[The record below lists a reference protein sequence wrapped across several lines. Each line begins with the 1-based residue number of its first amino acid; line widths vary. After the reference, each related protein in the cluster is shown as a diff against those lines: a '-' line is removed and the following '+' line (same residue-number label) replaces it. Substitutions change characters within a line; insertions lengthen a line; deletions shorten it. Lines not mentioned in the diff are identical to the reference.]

1 MFNKFFFNTNYFFI
15 NYRLTLTQKILK
27 ILSLMVMLFSITVL
41 GQDTFTNPII
51 TGGYPDP
58 SICKVGDT
66 FYLVNSSFEYF
77 PGLPIHKSKD
87 LINWKLIGHGL
98 HRESQASSTVN
109 LVDVQSNGG
118 IHAPTIRYNKGVYY
132 IISTNVYYDAEK
144 KKADMVNFIITA
156 NNPAGPWSD
165 PIHIE
170 GAPGID
176 PDLFFDDNGRV
187 WYVGNQAPENP
198 SFDGEGEI
206 WLQELDLNEY
216 SLIGER
222 HLLWRGACGGVWAEG
237 PHMYKKDGKYYLI
250 IAEGGTSFNHAVM
263 VAMSENIEGPY
274 ISNPRNPIL
283 TSRHLSYDNWV
294 NSTGHGDIIELDDG
308 RYYIVFLGIRNEINR
323 GSNMGRETF
332 IAPLSWEREPFEWKE
347 NKDLW
352 PVVSPISG
360 KIEKV
365 NKVIFENSVQ
375 ENSNNFRDDFNAKH
389 LNLKWN
395 FRRIPLEDIY
405 SLSKRAGYLR
415 MYCNQNIIKERS
427 RAALMGF
434 KQKETDFEYFVNM
447 NFNPEKDK
455 AEAGVS
461 IFQKDD
467 NYINFT
473 VFKNE
478 EKIFIKMYAFQ
489 NDKIISVYEQEIV
502 DYKGKIKLKISS
514 EEGEYK
520 FLYSTRGFR
529 YRLFTKIKND
539 IVKSVG
545 YTGAHIGLYATS
557 NGDKSNDYADF
568 DYIDYTSK
576 DQKLSENIK

>member
-1 MFNKFFFNTNYFFI
+1 MKKKSSTTIQFLLIFFSV
-15 NYRLTLTQKILK
+15 
-27 ILSLMVMLFSITVL
+27 LSF
-41 GQDTFTNPII
+41 GQEVFKNPILA
-51 TGGYPDP
+51 GGYPDP

-77 PGLPIHKSKD
+77 PGLPIHKSTD
-87 LINWKLIGHGL
+87 LINWELIGHGL
-98 HRESQASSTVN
+98 HRVSQASSTVY

-118 IHAPTIRYNKGVYY
+118 IHARTIRFNKGVYY

-144 KKADMVNFIITA
+144 KKANMVNFIITA

-198 SFDGEGEI
+198 RFDGEGEI

-216 SLIGER
+216 NLIGER

-308 RYYIVFLGIRNEINR
+308 RYYMVILGIRNEINR
-323 GSNMGRETF
+323 SSNMGRETF

-360 KIEKV
+360 KVEKE
-365 NKVIFENSVQ
+365 NEVIFTNSTQ
-375 ENSNNFRDDFNAKH
+375 INSYNFRDDFNSKT
-389 LNLKWN
+389 LGLKWN
-395 FRRIPLEDIY
+395 FRRLPLENIY
-405 SLSKRAGYLR
+405 SLDKREGFLR
-415 MYCNQNIIKERS
+415 IFSNQNIIKERH

-434 KQKETDFEYFVNM
+434 KQNQTYFEYFTSM
-447 NFNPEKDK
+447 NFNPENNKS
-455 AEAGVS
+455 EAGIS

-467 NYINFT
+467 NYLNFT
-473 VFKNE
+473 VIKKDGNF
-478 EKIFIKMYAFQ
+478 FIKVNAY
-489 NDKIISVYEQEIV
+489 NKNKLILKDEQLIP

-520 FLYSTRGFR
+520 LFYSTRGSR
-529 YRLFTKIKND
+529 YRLFDKLKND
-539 IVKSVG
+539 ILLSKG
-545 YTGAHIGLYATS
+545 YTGAHIGLYITS
-557 NGDKSNDYADF
+557 NGEDSNDYVDF
-568 DYIDYTSK
+568 DYVDYSVK
-576 DQKLSENIK
+576 NQ

>member
-1 MFNKFFFNTNYFFI
+1 MKKKSIKIIKFLF
-15 NYRLTLTQKILK
+15 
-27 ILSLMVMLFSITVL
+27 VLFSISSF
-41 GQDTFTNPII
+41 GQEVFKNPILA
-51 TGGYPDP
+51 GGYPDP

-77 PGLPIHKSKD
+77 PGLPIHKSTD
-87 LINWKLIGHGL
+87 LINWELIGHGL

-144 KKADMVNFIITA
+144 NKADMVNFIITA

-294 NSTGHGDIIELDDG
+294 NSTGHGDIVELDDG
-308 RYYIVFLGIRNEINR
+308 RYYMVILGIRNEINR

-360 KIEKV
+360 KVEKE
-365 NKVIFENSVQ
+365 NNVIFTNSTQ
-375 ENSNNFRDDFNAKH
+375 INSYDFRDDFNSKT
-389 LNLKWN
+389 LGLKWN
-395 FRRIPLEDIY
+395 FRRLPLENIY
-405 SLSKRAGYLR
+405 SLDKREGFLR
-415 MYCNQNIIKERS
+415 IFSNQNIIKERH

-434 KQKETDFEYFVNM
+434 KQNQTNFEYFTSM
-447 NFNPEKDK
+447 NFNPENNKS
-455 AEAGVS
+455 EAGIS

-467 NYINFT
+467 NYLNFT
-473 VFKNE
+473 VVKKDGNF
-478 EKIFIKMYAFQ
+478 FIKVNAY
-489 NDKIISVYEQEIV
+489 NNNKLILKDEQLIP

-514 EEGEYK
+514 KEGEYK
-520 FLYSTRGFR
+520 LFYSTRGFR
-529 YRLFTKIKND
+529 YRLFDKLKND
-539 IVKSVG
+539 ILLSKG
-545 YTGAHIGLYATS
+545 YTGAHIGLYITS
-557 NGDKSNDYADF
+557 NGEDSNDYVDF
-568 DYIDYTSK
+568 DYVDYSVKNQELAEKTK
-576 DQKLSENIK
+576 

>member
-1 MFNKFFFNTNYFFI
+1 MKKKSI
-15 NYRLTLTQKILK
+15 KIIKILF
-27 ILSLMVMLFSITVL
+27 VLFSISSF
-41 GQDTFTNPII
+41 GQEVFKNPILA
-51 TGGYPDP
+51 GGYPDP

-77 PGLPIHKSKD
+77 PGLPIHKSTD
-87 LINWKLIGHGL
+87 LINWELIGHGL

-132 IISTNVYYDAEK
+132 IISTNVYFDAEK

-165 PIHIE
+165 PIQIE

-216 SLIGER
+216 NLIGER

-294 NSTGHGDIIELDDG
+294 NSTGHGDIVELDDG
-308 RYYIVFLGIRNEINR
+308 RYYMVILGIRNEINR

-332 IAPLSWEREPFEWKE
+332 IAPLSWEREPFEWKV
-347 NKDLW
+347 NKNLW

-360 KIEKV
+360 KVEKE
-365 NKVIFENSVQ
+365 NEVIFTNSTQ
-375 ENSNNFRDDFNAKH
+375 INSYNFRDDFNSKM
-389 LNLKWN
+389 LGLKWN
-395 FRRIPLEDIY
+395 FRRLPLKNIY
-405 SLSKRAGYLR
+405 SLDKREGYLR
-415 MYCNQNIIKERS
+415 MFSHQNIIKERH

-434 KQKETDFEYFVNM
+434 KQNQTNFEYFTSL
-447 NFNPEKDK
+447 NFNPENNKS
-455 AEAGVS
+455 EAGIS

-467 NYINFT
+467 NYLNFT
-473 VFKNE
+473 IVK
-478 EKIFIKMYAFQ
+478 KDGIFFIRVNAYNNNKLILK
-489 NDKIISVYEQEIV
+489 DEQLLP
-502 DYKGKIKLKISS
+502 DYKGKIKLKILS

-520 FLYSTRGFR
+520 LFYSTRGFR
-529 YRLFTKIKND
+529 YRLFNKLKND
-539 IVKSVG
+539 ILLSKG
-545 YTGAHIGLYATS
+545 YTGAHIGLYITS
-557 NGDKSNDYADF
+557 NGEDSDDYVDF
-568 DYIDYTSK
+568 DYVDYSVINQELAEKTK
-576 DQKLSENIK
+576 

>member
-1 MFNKFFFNTNYFFI
+1 MKKKSIKIIKFLF
-15 NYRLTLTQKILK
+15 
-27 ILSLMVMLFSITVL
+27 VLFSISSF
-41 GQDTFTNPII
+41 GQEVFKNPILA
-51 TGGYPDP
+51 GGYPDP

-77 PGLPIHKSKD
+77 PGLPIHKSTD
-87 LINWKLIGHGL
+87 LINWELIGHGL

-132 IISTNVYYDAEK
+132 IISTNVYYDAK
-144 KKADMVNFIITA
+144 KNKADMVNFIITA
-156 NNPAGPWSD
+156 NNPTGPWSD

-294 NSTGHGDIIELDDG
+294 NSTGHGDIVELDDG
-308 RYYIVFLGIRNEINR
+308 RYYMVILGIRNEINR

-360 KIEKV
+360 KVEKE
-365 NKVIFENSVQ
+365 NEVIFTNSTQ
-375 ENSNNFRDDFNAKH
+375 INSYNFRDDFNSKT
-389 LNLKWN
+389 LGLKWN
-395 FRRIPLEDIY
+395 FRRLPLENIY
-405 SLSKRAGYLR
+405 SLDKREGFLR
-415 MYCNQNIIKERS
+415 IFSNQNIIKERH

-434 KQKETDFEYFVNM
+434 KQNQTNFEYFTSM
-447 NFNPEKDK
+447 NFNPENNKS
-455 AEAGVS
+455 EAGIS

-467 NYINFT
+467 NYLNFT
-473 VFKNE
+473 VVKKDGNF
-478 EKIFIKMYAFQ
+478 FIKVNAY
-489 NDKIISVYEQEIV
+489 NNNKLILKDEQLIP
-502 DYKGKIKLKISS
+502 DYKGKIKLKILS

-520 FLYSTRGFR
+520 LFYSTRGFR
-529 YRLFTKIKND
+529 YRLFDKLKND
-539 IVKSVG
+539 ILLSKG
-545 YTGAHIGLYATS
+545 YTGAHIGLYITS
-557 NGDKSNDYADF
+557 NGEDSNDYVDF
-568 DYIDYTSK
+568 DYVDYSVKNQELAEKTK
-576 DQKLSENIK
+576 

>member
-1 MFNKFFFNTNYFFI
+1 MKKKSIKIIKFLF
-15 NYRLTLTQKILK
+15 
-27 ILSLMVMLFSITVL
+27 VLFSISSF
-41 GQDTFTNPII
+41 GQEVFKNPILA
-51 TGGYPDP
+51 GGYPDP
-58 SICKVGDT
+58 SICKVGDA

-77 PGLPIHKSKD
+77 PGLPIHKSTD
-87 LINWKLIGHGL
+87 LINWELIGHGL

-132 IISTNVYYDAEK
+132 IISTNVYYDAENNK
-144 KKADMVNFIITA
+144 TDMVNFIITA

-176 PDLFFDDNGRV
+176 PDLFFDDNGKV

-198 SFDGEGEI
+198 RFDGEGEI

-263 VAMSENIEGPY
+263 VAMSEKIEGPY

-294 NSTGHGDIIELDDG
+294 NSTGHGDIVELDDG
-308 RYYIVFLGIRNEINR
+308 RYYMVILGIRNEINR

-360 KIEKV
+360 KVEKE
-365 NKVIFENSVQ
+365 NEVIFTNSTQ
-375 ENSNNFRDDFNAKH
+375 INSYNFRDDFNSKT
-389 LNLKWN
+389 LGLKWN
-395 FRRIPLEDIY
+395 FRRLPLENIY
-405 SLSKRAGYLR
+405 SLDKREGFLR
-415 MYCNQNIIKERS
+415 IFSNQNIIKERH

-434 KQKETDFEYFVNM
+434 KQNQTNFEYFTSM
-447 NFNPEKDK
+447 NFNPENNKS
-455 AEAGVS
+455 EAGIS

-467 NYINFT
+467 NYLNFT
-473 VFKNE
+473 VVKKDGNF
-478 EKIFIKMYAFQ
+478 FIKVSAY
-489 NDKIISVYEQEIV
+489 NNNKLILKDEQLIP

-514 EEGEYK
+514 EDGEYK
-520 FLYSTRGFR
+520 LFYSTRGFR
-529 YRLFTKIKND
+529 YRLFDKLKND
-539 IVKSVG
+539 ILLSKG
-545 YTGAHIGLYATS
+545 YTGAHIGLYITS
-557 NGDKSNDYADF
+557 NGEDSNDYVDF
-568 DYIDYTSK
+568 DYVEYSVINQELAEKTK
-576 DQKLSENIK
+576 

>member
-1 MFNKFFFNTNYFFI
+1 M
-15 NYRLTLTQKILK
+15 LTLKKNLSKFTQFLI
-27 ILSLMVMLFSITVL
+27 ILFSISSL
-41 GQDTFTNPII
+41 GQELFKNPII
-51 TGGYPDP
+51 SGGYPDP
-58 SICKVGDT
+58 SICKVGET

-77 PGLPIHKSKD
+77 PGLPIHKSND
-87 LINWKLIGHGL
+87 LINWELIGYGL
-98 HRESQASSTVN
+98 NRESQVSSLVN
-109 LVDVQSNGG
+109 LIDVQSNGG
-118 IHAPTIRYNKGVYY
+118 IHAPTIRYNNGVFY
-132 IISTNVYYDAEK
+132 IISTNVHYDVK
-144 KKADMVNFIITA
+144 KNKVDMVNFVVTA
-156 NNPAGPWSD
+156 SNPAGPWSD

-176 PDLFFDDNGRV
+176 PDLFFDDDGRV
-187 WYVGNQAPENP
+187 WYVGNHMPENP

-222 HLLWRGACGGVWAEG
+222 YLLWRGACGGVWAEG

-294 NSTGHGDIIELDDG
+294 NSTGHGDIVELDDG
-308 RYYIVFLGIRNEINR
+308 RYYMVILGIRNEINR

-360 KIEKV
+360 KVEKE
-365 NKVIFENSVQ
+365 NEVIFTNSTQ
-375 ENSNNFRDDFNAKH
+375 INSYNFRDDFNSKT
-389 LNLKWN
+389 LGLKWN
-395 FRRIPLEDIY
+395 FRRLPLENIY
-405 SLSKRAGYLR
+405 SLDKREGFLR
-415 MYCNQNIIKERS
+415 IFSNQNIIKERH

-434 KQKETDFEYFVNM
+434 KQNQTNFEYFTSM
-447 NFNPEKDK
+447 NFNPENNKS
-455 AEAGVS
+455 EAGIS

-467 NYINFT
+467 NYLNFT
-473 VFKNE
+473 VVKKDGNF
-478 EKIFIKMYAFQ
+478 FIKVNAY
-489 NDKIISVYEQEIV
+489 NNNKLILKDEQLIP

-520 FLYSTRGFR
+520 LFYSTRGFR
-529 YRLFTKIKND
+529 YRFFDKLKND
-539 IVKSVG
+539 ILLSKG
-545 YTGAHIGLYATS
+545 YTGAHIGLYITS
-557 NGDKSNDYADF
+557 NGEDSNDYVDF
-568 DYIDYTSK
+568 DYVDYSVKNQELAEKTK
-576 DQKLSENIK
+576 

>member
-1 MFNKFFFNTNYFFI
+1 MKKKSIKIIKFLF
-15 NYRLTLTQKILK
+15 
-27 ILSLMVMLFSITVL
+27 VLFSISAF
-41 GQDTFTNPII
+41 GQEVFKNPILA
-51 TGGYPDP
+51 GGYPDP

-77 PGLPIHKSKD
+77 PGLPIHKSTD
-87 LINWKLIGHGL
+87 LINWELIGYGL

-132 IISTNVYYDAEK
+132 IISTNVYYDVK
-144 KKADMVNFIITA
+144 KNKTDMVNFIITA

-206 WLQELDLNEY
+206 WLQELDLNDY

-294 NSTGHGDIIELDDG
+294 NSTGHGDIVELDDG
-308 RYYIVFLGIRNEINR
+308 RYYMVILGIRNEINR

-360 KIEKV
+360 KVEKE
-365 NKVIFENSVQ
+365 NEVIFTNSTQ
-375 ENSNNFRDDFNAKH
+375 INSYNFRDDFNSKT
-389 LNLKWN
+389 LGLKWN
-395 FRRIPLEDIY
+395 FRRLPLENIY
-405 SLSKRAGYLR
+405 SLDKREGFLR
-415 MYCNQNIIKERS
+415 IFSNQNIIKERH

-434 KQKETDFEYFVNM
+434 KQNQTNFEYFTSM
-447 NFNPEKDK
+447 NFNPENNKS
-455 AEAGVS
+455 EAGIS

-467 NYINFT
+467 NYLNFT
-473 VFKNE
+473 VVKKDGNF
-478 EKIFIKMYAFQ
+478 FIKVNAYNNNKLILKDEQ
-489 NDKIISVYEQEIV
+489 LIS
-502 DYKGKIKLKISS
+502 DYKGKIKLKILS

-520 FLYSTRGFR
+520 LFYSTRGFR
-529 YRLFTKIKND
+529 YRLFDKLKND
-539 IVKSVG
+539 ILLSKG
-545 YTGAHIGLYATS
+545 YTGAHIGLYITG
-557 NGDKSNDYADF
+557 NGEDSNDYVDF
-568 DYIDYTSK
+568 DYVDYSVK
-576 DQKLSENIK
+576 NQELAEKIK

>member
-1 MFNKFFFNTNYFFI
+1 MKKKSIKIIKF
-15 NYRLTLTQKILK
+15 LL
-27 ILSLMVMLFSITVL
+27 VLFSISSF
-41 GQDTFTNPII
+41 GQEVFKNPILA
-51 TGGYPDP
+51 GGYPDP
-58 SICKVGDT
+58 SICKVGDS

-77 PGLPIHKSKD
+77 PGLPIHKSTD
-87 LINWKLIGHGL
+87 LINWELIGHGL

-118 IHAPTIRYNKGVYY
+118 IHAPTIRFNKGVYY

-144 KKADMVNFIITA
+144 NKADMVNFIITA

-294 NSTGHGDIIELDDG
+294 NSTGHGDIVELDDG
-308 RYYIVFLGIRNEINR
+308 RYYMVILGIRNEINR

-332 IAPLSWEREPFEWKE
+332 IAPLSWEREPFEWKK

-360 KIEKV
+360 KVEKE
-365 NKVIFENSVQ
+365 NEVIFTNSTQ
-375 ENSNNFRDDFNAKH
+375 INSYNFRDDFNSKT
-389 LNLKWN
+389 LGLKWN
-395 FRRIPLEDIY
+395 FRRLPLENIY
-405 SLSKRAGYLR
+405 SLDKREGFLR
-415 MYCNQNIIKERS
+415 IFSNQNIIKERH

-434 KQKETDFEYFVNM
+434 KQNQTNFEYFTSM
-447 NFNPEKDK
+447 NFNPENNKS
-455 AEAGVS
+455 EAGIS

-467 NYINFT
+467 NYLNFT
-473 VFKNE
+473 VVKKDGNF
-478 EKIFIKMYAFQ
+478 FIKVNAYNNNKLILKDEQ
-489 NDKIISVYEQEIV
+489 LIS

-520 FLYSTRGFR
+520 LFYSTRGFR
-529 YRLFTKIKND
+529 YRLFDKLKND
-539 IVKSVG
+539 ILLSKG
-545 YTGAHIGLYATS
+545 YTGAHIGLYITS
-557 NGDKSNDYADF
+557 NGEDSNDYVDF
-568 DYIDYTSK
+568 DYVDYSVKNQELAEKTK
-576 DQKLSENIK
+576 

>member
-1 MFNKFFFNTNYFFI
+1 MKKKSIKIIKFLF
-15 NYRLTLTQKILK
+15 
-27 ILSLMVMLFSITVL
+27 VLFSISAF
-41 GQDTFTNPII
+41 GQEVFKNPILA
-51 TGGYPDP
+51 GGYPDP

-77 PGLPIHKSKD
+77 PGLPIHKSTD
-87 LINWKLIGHGL
+87 LINWELIGYGL

-144 KKADMVNFIITA
+144 NKTDMVNFIITA

-206 WLQELDLNEY
+206 WLQELDLNDY

-294 NSTGHGDIIELDDG
+294 NSTGHGDIVELDDG
-308 RYYIVFLGIRNEINR
+308 RYYMVILGIRNEINR

-360 KIEKV
+360 KVEKE
-365 NKVIFENSVQ
+365 NEVIFTNSTQ
-375 ENSNNFRDDFNAKH
+375 INSYNFRDDFNSKT
-389 LNLKWN
+389 LGLKWN
-395 FRRIPLEDIY
+395 FRRLPLENIY
-405 SLSKRAGYLR
+405 SLDKREGFLR
-415 MYCNQNIIKERS
+415 IFSNQNIIKERH

-434 KQKETDFEYFVNM
+434 KQNQTNFEYFTSM
-447 NFNPEKDK
+447 NFNPENNKS
-455 AEAGVS
+455 EAGIS

-467 NYINFT
+467 NYLNFT
-473 VFKNE
+473 VLKKDGNFYIKVNAYNNDELILKE
-478 EKIFIKMYAFQ
+478 EHLLP
-489 NDKIISVYEQEIV
+489 
-502 DYKGKIKLKISS
+502 DYKGKIKLKILS

-520 FLYSTRGFR
+520 LFYSTRGFR
-529 YRLFTKIKND
+529 YRLFEKLKND
-539 IVKSVG
+539 ILISKG
-545 YTGAHIGLYATS
+545 YTGAHIGLYITG
-557 NGDKSNDYADF
+557 NGEDSNDYVDF
-568 DYIDYTSK
+568 DYIDYSVKNQELAEKTK
-576 DQKLSENIK
+576 

>member
-1 MFNKFFFNTNYFFI
+1 MKKKSIKIIKFLF
-15 NYRLTLTQKILK
+15 
-27 ILSLMVMLFSITVL
+27 VLFSISSF
-41 GQDTFTNPII
+41 GQEVFKNPILA
-51 TGGYPDP
+51 GGYPDP

-66 FYLVNSSFEYF
+66 FYLVNSSFEYY
-77 PGLPIHKSKD
+77 PGLPIHKSTD
-87 LINWKLIGHGL
+87 LINWELIGHGL

-132 IISTNVYYDAEK
+132 IISTNVYYDAEINK
-144 KKADMVNFIITA
+144 TDMVNFIITA

-263 VAMSENIEGPY
+263 VAMSEKIEGPY

-294 NSTGHGDIIELDDG
+294 NSTGHGDIVELDDG
-308 RYYIVFLGIRNEINR
+308 RYYMVILGIRNEINR

-360 KIEKV
+360 KVEKE
-365 NKVIFENSVQ
+365 NEVIFTNSTQ
-375 ENSNNFRDDFNAKH
+375 INSYNFRDDFNSKT
-389 LNLKWN
+389 LGLKWN
-395 FRRIPLEDIY
+395 FRRLPLENIY
-405 SLSKRAGYLR
+405 SLDKREGFLR
-415 MYCNQNIIKERS
+415 IFSNQNIIKERH

-434 KQKETDFEYFVNM
+434 KQNQTNFEYFTSM
-447 NFNPEKDK
+447 NFNPENNKS
-455 AEAGVS
+455 EAGIS

-467 NYINFT
+467 NYLNFT
-473 VFKNE
+473 VVKKDGNF
-478 EKIFIKMYAFQ
+478 FIKVSAY
-489 NDKIISVYEQEIV
+489 NSNKLILKDEQLIP

-520 FLYSTRGFR
+520 LFYSTRGFR
-529 YRLFTKIKND
+529 YRLFDKLKND
-539 IVKSVG
+539 ILLSKG
-545 YTGAHIGLYATS
+545 YTGAHIGLYITS
-557 NGDKSNDYADF
+557 NGEDSNDYVDF
-568 DYIDYTSK
+568 DYVDYSVK
-576 DQKLSENIK
+576 NQELAEKIK

>member
-1 MFNKFFFNTNYFFI
+1 MKKKSIKIIKFLF
-15 NYRLTLTQKILK
+15 
-27 ILSLMVMLFSITVL
+27 VLFSISSF
-41 GQDTFTNPII
+41 GQEVFKNPILA
-51 TGGYPDP
+51 GGYPDP

-77 PGLPIHKSKD
+77 PGLPIHKSTD
-87 LINWKLIGHGL
+87 LINWELIGHGL

-132 IISTNVYYDAEK
+132 IISTNVYYDAK
-144 KKADMVNFIITA
+144 KNKADMVNFIITA

-216 SLIGER
+216 NLIGER

-263 VAMSENIEGPY
+263 VAMSEKIEGPY

-294 NSTGHGDIIELDDG
+294 NSTGHGDIVELDDG
-308 RYYIVFLGIRNEINR
+308 RYYMVILGIRNEINR

-332 IAPLSWEREPFEWKE
+332 IVPLSWEREPFEWKE

-360 KIEKV
+360 KVEKE
-365 NKVIFENSVQ
+365 NEVIFTNSTQ
-375 ENSNNFRDDFNAKH
+375 INSYNFRDDFNSKT
-389 LNLKWN
+389 LGLKWN
-395 FRRIPLEDIY
+395 FRRLPLENIY
-405 SLSKRAGYLR
+405 SLDKREGFLR
-415 MYCNQNIIKERS
+415 IFSNQNIIKERH

-434 KQKETDFEYFVNM
+434 KQNQTNFEYFTSM
-447 NFNPEKDK
+447 NFNPENNKS
-455 AEAGVS
+455 EAGIS

-467 NYINFT
+467 NYLNFT
-473 VFKNE
+473 VVKKDGNF
-478 EKIFIKMYAFQ
+478 FIKVNAYNNNKLILKDEQ
-489 NDKIISVYEQEIV
+489 LIS
-502 DYKGKIKLKISS
+502 DYKGKIKLKILS

-520 FLYSTRGFR
+520 LFYSTRGFR
-529 YRLFTKIKND
+529 YRLFDKLKND
-539 IVKSVG
+539 ILLSKG
-545 YTGAHIGLYATS
+545 YTGAHIGLYITS
-557 NGDKSNDYADF
+557 NGEDSNDYVDF
-568 DYIDYTSK
+568 DYVEYSVKNQELAEKTK
-576 DQKLSENIK
+576 

>member
-1 MFNKFFFNTNYFFI
+1 MKKKSIKIIKFLF
-15 NYRLTLTQKILK
+15 
-27 ILSLMVMLFSITVL
+27 VLFSISSF
-41 GQDTFTNPII
+41 GQEVFKNPILA
-51 TGGYPDP
+51 GGYPDP

-77 PGLPIHKSKD
+77 PGLPIHKSTD
-87 LINWKLIGHGL
+87 LINWELIGYGL

-144 KKADMVNFIITA
+144 NKTDMVNFIITA

-206 WLQELDLNEY
+206 WLQELDLNQF
-216 SLIGER
+216 SLVGEKY
-222 HLLWRGACGGVWAEG
+222 LLWRGACGGVWAEG

-294 NSTGHGDIIELDDG
+294 NSTGHGDIVELDDG
-308 RYYIVFLGIRNEINR
+308 RYYMVILGIRNEINR

-360 KIEKV
+360 KVEKE
-365 NKVIFENSVQ
+365 NEVIFTNSTQ
-375 ENSNNFRDDFNAKH
+375 INSYNFRDDFNSKT
-389 LNLKWN
+389 LGLKWN
-395 FRRIPLEDIY
+395 FRRLPLENIY
-405 SLSKRAGYLR
+405 SLDKREGFLR
-415 MYCNQNIIKERS
+415 IFSNQNIIKERR

-434 KQKETDFEYFVNM
+434 KQNQTNFEYFTSM
-447 NFNPEKDK
+447 NFNPENNKS
-455 AEAGVS
+455 EAGIS

-467 NYINFT
+467 NYLNFT
-473 VFKNE
+473 VVKKDGNF
-478 EKIFIKMYAFQ
+478 FIKVNAYNNNKLILKDEQ
-489 NDKIISVYEQEIV
+489 LIS
-502 DYKGKIKLKISS
+502 DYKGKIKLKILS

-520 FLYSTRGFR
+520 LFYSTRGFR
-529 YRLFTKIKND
+529 YRLFDKLKND
-539 IVKSVG
+539 ILLSKG
-545 YTGAHIGLYATS
+545 YTGAHIGLYITG
-557 NGDKSNDYADF
+557 NGEDSNDYVDF
-568 DYIDYTSK
+568 DYVDYSVK
-576 DQKLSENIK
+576 NQELAEKIK

>member
-1 MFNKFFFNTNYFFI
+1 MKKKSIKIIKFLF
-15 NYRLTLTQKILK
+15 
-27 ILSLMVMLFSITVL
+27 VLFSISSF
-41 GQDTFTNPII
+41 GQEVFKNPILA
-51 TGGYPDP
+51 GGYPDP

-66 FYLVNSSFEYF
+66 FYLVNSSFEYY
-77 PGLPIHKSKD
+77 PGLPIHKSTD
-87 LINWKLIGHGL
+87 LINWELIGHGL

-132 IISTNVYYDAEK
+132 IISTNVYYDAEINK
-144 KKADMVNFIITA
+144 TDMVNFIITA

-263 VAMSENIEGPY
+263 VAMSEKIEGPY

-294 NSTGHGDIIELDDG
+294 NSTGHGDIVELDDG
-308 RYYIVFLGIRNEINR
+308 RYYMVILGIRNEINR

-360 KIEKV
+360 KVEKE
-365 NKVIFENSVQ
+365 NEVIFTNSTQ
-375 ENSNNFRDDFNAKH
+375 INSYNFRDDFNSKT
-389 LNLKWN
+389 LGLKWN
-395 FRRIPLEDIY
+395 FRRLPLENIY
-405 SLSKRAGYLR
+405 SLDKREGFLR
-415 MYCNQNIIKERS
+415 IFSNQNIIKERH

-434 KQKETDFEYFVNM
+434 KQNQTKFEYFTSM
-447 NFNPEKDK
+447 NFNPENNKS
-455 AEAGVS
+455 EAGIS

-467 NYINFT
+467 NYLNFT
-473 VFKNE
+473 VVKKDGNF
-478 EKIFIKMYAFQ
+478 FIKVNAY
-489 NDKIISVYEQEIV
+489 NNNKLIRKDEQLIP

-520 FLYSTRGFR
+520 LFYSTRGFR
-529 YRLFTKIKND
+529 YRLFDKLKND
-539 IVKSVG
+539 ILLSKG
-545 YTGAHIGLYATS
+545 YTGAHIGLYITS
-557 NGDKSNDYADF
+557 NGEDSNDYVDF
-568 DYIDYTSK
+568 DYVDYSVKNQELAEKTK
-576 DQKLSENIK
+576 

>member
-1 MFNKFFFNTNYFFI
+1 
-15 NYRLTLTQKILK
+15 
-27 ILSLMVMLFSITVL
+27 MLFSITVL

-51 TGGYPDP
+51 KGGYPDP
-58 SICKVGDT
+58 SICKVGNT

-87 LINWKLIGHGL
+87 LINWELIGYGL
-98 HRESQASSTVN
+98 NRESQASSTVN

-132 IISTNVYYDAEK
+132 IISTNVYFDAEK

-165 PIHIE
+165 PIHVE

-176 PDLFFDDNGRV
+176 PDLYFDDNGRV

-308 RYYIVFLGIRNEINR
+308 RYYMVLLGIRNEINR

-375 ENSNNFRDDFNAKH
+375 ENSNNFRDDFNAKN

-434 KQKETDFEYFVNM
+434 KQKETDFEYFINM

-489 NDKIISVYEQEIV
+489 NDKIISIFEQEIA

-514 EEGEYK
+514 EEDEYK
-520 FLYSTRGFR
+520 FFYSTRGFR
-529 YRLFTKIKND
+529 YRLFSKIKND
-539 IVKSVG
+539 IVKSEG

>member
-1 MFNKFFFNTNYFFI
+1 MKKKSIKIIKFLF
-15 NYRLTLTQKILK
+15 
-27 ILSLMVMLFSITVL
+27 VLFSISSF
-41 GQDTFTNPII
+41 GQEVFKNPILA
-51 TGGYPDP
+51 GGYPDP

-77 PGLPIHKSKD
+77 PGLPIHKSTD
-87 LINWKLIGHGL
+87 LINWELIGHGL

-176 PDLFFDDNGRV
+176 PDLFFDDNGKV
-187 WYVGNQAPENP
+187 WYVGNQMPENP

-206 WLQELDLNEY
+206 WLQQLDLSEF

-263 VAMSENIEGPY
+263 AAMSENIEGPY

-294 NSTGHGDIIELDDG
+294 NSTGHGDIVELDDG
-308 RYYIVFLGIRNEINR
+308 RYYMVILGIRNEINR

-360 KIEKV
+360 KVEKE
-365 NKVIFENSVQ
+365 NDVIFTNSKQ
-375 ENSNNFRDDFNAKH
+375 INSYNFRDDFNSKT
-389 LNLKWN
+389 LGLKWN
-395 FRRIPLEDIY
+395 FRRLPLENIY
-405 SLSKRAGYLR
+405 SLDKREGFLR
-415 MYCNQNIIKERS
+415 IFSNLNIIKERH

-434 KQKETDFEYFVNM
+434 KQNQTNFEYFTSM
-447 NFNPEKDK
+447 NFNPENNKS
-455 AEAGVS
+455 EAGIS

-467 NYINFT
+467 NYLNFT
-473 VFKNE
+473 VVKKDGNF
-478 EKIFIKMYAFQ
+478 FIKVNAY
-489 NDKIISVYEQEIV
+489 NNNKLILKDEQLIP

-520 FLYSTRGFR
+520 LFYSTRGFR
-529 YRLFTKIKND
+529 YRLFDKLKND
-539 IVKSVG
+539 ILLSKG
-545 YTGAHIGLYATS
+545 YTGAHIGLYITS
-557 NGDKSNDYADF
+557 NGEDSNDYVDF
-568 DYIDYTSK
+568 DYVDYSVKNQELAEKTK
-576 DQKLSENIK
+576 

>member
-1 MFNKFFFNTNYFFI
+1 MKKKSIKIIKFLF
-15 NYRLTLTQKILK
+15 
-27 ILSLMVMLFSITVL
+27 VLFSISSF
-41 GQDTFTNPII
+41 GQEVFKNPILA
-51 TGGYPDP
+51 GGYPDP
-58 SICKVGDT
+58 SICKVGDA

-77 PGLPIHKSKD
+77 PGLPIHKSTD
-87 LINWKLIGHGL
+87 LINWELIGHGL

-132 IISTNVYYDAEK
+132 IISTNVYYDAENNK
-144 KKADMVNFIITA
+144 TDMVNFIITA

-206 WLQELDLNEY
+206 WLQEIDLNGY
-216 SLIGER
+216 RLIGER
-222 HLLWRGACGGVWAEG
+222 YLLWRGACGGVWAEG

-263 VAMSENIEGPY
+263 VAMSEKIEGPY

-294 NSTGHGDIIELDDG
+294 NSTGHGDIVELDDG
-308 RYYIVFLGIRNEINR
+308 RYYMVILGIRNEINR
-323 GSNMGRETF
+323 SSNMGRETF

-360 KIEKV
+360 KVEKE
-365 NKVIFENSVQ
+365 NEVIFTNSTQ
-375 ENSNNFRDDFNAKH
+375 INSYNFRDDFNSKT
-389 LNLKWN
+389 LGLKWN
-395 FRRIPLEDIY
+395 FRRLPLENIY
-405 SLSKRAGYLR
+405 SLDKREGFLR
-415 MYCNQNIIKERS
+415 IFSNQNIIKERH

-434 KQKETDFEYFVNM
+434 KQNQTNFEYFTSM
-447 NFNPEKDK
+447 NFNPENNKS
-455 AEAGVS
+455 EAGIS

-467 NYINFT
+467 NYLNFT
-473 VFKNE
+473 VVKKDGNF
-478 EKIFIKMYAFQ
+478 FIKVSAY
-489 NDKIISVYEQEIV
+489 NNNKLIRKDEQLIP

-520 FLYSTRGFR
+520 LFYSTRGFR
-529 YRLFTKIKND
+529 YRLFDKLKND
-539 IVKSVG
+539 ILLSKG
-545 YTGAHIGLYATS
+545 YTGAHIGLYITS
-557 NGDKSNDYADF
+557 NGEDSNDYVDF
-568 DYIDYTSK
+568 DYVEYSVINQELAEKTK
-576 DQKLSENIK
+576 

>member
-1 MFNKFFFNTNYFFI
+1 LI
-15 NYRLTLTQKILK
+15 DRLKLTQKILK

-51 TGGYPDP
+51 KGGYPDP

-87 LINWKLIGHGL
+87 LINWELIGYGL

-132 IISTNVYYDAEK
+132 IISTNVYFDAKK

-165 PIHIE
+165 PIHVE

-176 PDLFFDDNGRV
+176 PDLYFDDNGRV

-308 RYYIVFLGIRNEINR
+308 RYYMVLLGIRNEINR

-375 ENSNNFRDDFNAKH
+375 ENSNNFRDDFNEKN

-434 KQKETDFEYFVNM
+434 KQKETDFEYFINM

-489 NDKIISVYEQEIV
+489 NDKIISISEQEIA

-514 EEGEYK
+514 EEDEYK
-520 FLYSTRGFR
+520 FFYSTRGFR
-529 YRLFTKIKND
+529 YRLFSKIKND
-539 IVKSVG
+539 IVKSEG

>member
-1 MFNKFFFNTNYFFI
+1 
-15 NYRLTLTQKILK
+15 
-27 ILSLMVMLFSITVL
+27 
-41 GQDTFTNPII
+41 
-51 TGGYPDP
+51 
-58 SICKVGDT
+58 
-66 FYLVNSSFEYF
+66 
-77 PGLPIHKSKD
+77 
-87 LINWKLIGHGL
+87 
-98 HRESQASSTVN
+98 
-109 LVDVQSNGG
+109 
-118 IHAPTIRYNKGVYY
+118 
-132 IISTNVYYDAEK
+132 
-144 KKADMVNFIITA
+144 MVNFIITA
-156 NNPAGPWSD
+156 KNPAGPWSD

-198 SFDGEGEI
+198 RFDGEGEI

-216 SLIGER
+216 NLIGER

-332 IAPLSWEREPFEWKE
+332 IAPLSREREPFEWKE
-347 NKDLW
+347 NKELW

-489 NDKIISVYEQEIV
+489 NDKIISISEQEIA

>member
-1 MFNKFFFNTNYFFI
+1 MKKKSIKIIKFLF
-15 NYRLTLTQKILK
+15 
-27 ILSLMVMLFSITVL
+27 VLFSISSF
-41 GQDTFTNPII
+41 GQEVFKNPILA
-51 TGGYPDP
+51 GGYPDP

-77 PGLPIHKSKD
+77 PGLPIHKSTD
-87 LINWKLIGHGL
+87 LINWELIGHGL

-132 IISTNVYYDAEK
+132 IISTNVYYDAENNK
-144 KKADMVNFIITA
+144 TDMVNFIITA

-176 PDLFFDDNGRV
+176 PDLFFDDNGKV

-198 SFDGEGEI
+198 RFDGEGEI

-263 VAMSENIEGPY
+263 VAMSEKIEGPY

-294 NSTGHGDIIELDDG
+294 NSTGHGDIVELDDG
-308 RYYIVFLGIRNEINR
+308 RYYMVILGIRNEINR

-360 KIEKV
+360 KVEKE
-365 NKVIFENSVQ
+365 NEVIFTNSIQ
-375 ENSNNFRDDFNAKH
+375 INSYNFRDDFNSKT
-389 LNLKWN
+389 LGLKWN
-395 FRRIPLEDIY
+395 FRRLPLENIY
-405 SLSKRAGYLR
+405 SLDKREGFLR
-415 MYCNQNIIKERS
+415 IFSNQNIIKERH

-434 KQKETDFEYFVNM
+434 KQNQTNFEYFTSM
-447 NFNPEKDK
+447 NFNPENNKS
-455 AEAGVS
+455 EAGIS

-467 NYINFT
+467 NYLNFT
-473 VFKNE
+473 VVKKDGNF
-478 EKIFIKMYAFQ
+478 FIKVSAYNNNKLIFK
-489 NDKIISVYEQEIV
+489 DEQLIP

-520 FLYSTRGFR
+520 LFYSTRGFR
-529 YRLFTKIKND
+529 YRLFDKLKND
-539 IVKSVG
+539 ILLSKG
-545 YTGAHIGLYATS
+545 YTGAHIGLYITS
-557 NGDKSNDYADF
+557 NGEDSNDYVDF
-568 DYIDYTSK
+568 DYVDYSVK
-576 DQKLSENIK
+576 NQELAQ

>member
-1 MFNKFFFNTNYFFI
+1 M
-15 NYRLTLTQKILK
+15 LTLKKNLSKFTQFLI
-27 ILSLMVMLFSITVL
+27 ILFSISSL
-41 GQDTFTNPII
+41 GQELFKNPII
-51 TGGYPDP
+51 SGGYPDP
-58 SICKVGDT
+58 SICKVGET

-77 PGLPIHKSKD
+77 PGLPIHKSND
-87 LINWKLIGHGL
+87 LINWELIGYGL
-98 HRESQASSTVN
+98 NRESQVSSVVN
-109 LVDVQSNGG
+109 LIDVQSNGG
-118 IHAPTIRYNKGVYY
+118 IHAPTIRYNNGVFY
-132 IISTNVYYDAEK
+132 IISTNVYYDVK
-144 KKADMVNFIITA
+144 KNKADMVNFVVTA
-156 NNPAGPWSD
+156 SNPAGPWSD

-176 PDLFFDDNGRV
+176 PDLFFDDDGRV
-187 WYVGNQAPENP
+187 WYVGNQMPENP

-263 VAMSENIEGPY
+263 VAMSEKIEGPY

-294 NSTGHGDIIELDDG
+294 NSTGHGDIVELDDG
-308 RYYIVFLGIRNEINR
+308 RYYMVILGIRNEINR

-360 KIEKV
+360 KVEKE
-365 NKVIFENSVQ
+365 NEVIFTNSTQ
-375 ENSNNFRDDFNAKH
+375 INSYNFRDDFNSKT
-389 LNLKWN
+389 LGLKWN
-395 FRRIPLEDIY
+395 FRRLPLENIY
-405 SLSKRAGYLR
+405 SLDKREGFLR
-415 MYCNQNIIKERS
+415 IFSNQNIIKERH

-434 KQKETDFEYFVNM
+434 KQNQTNFEYFTSM
-447 NFNPEKDK
+447 NFNPENNKS
-455 AEAGVS
+455 EAGIS

-467 NYINFT
+467 NYLNFT
-473 VFKNE
+473 VVKKDGNF
-478 EKIFIKMYAFQ
+478 FIKVNAY
-489 NDKIISVYEQEIV
+489 NNNKLILKDEQLIP

-520 FLYSTRGFR
+520 LFYSTRGFR
-529 YRLFTKIKND
+529 YRLFDKLKND
-539 IVKSVG
+539 ILLSKG
-545 YTGAHIGLYATS
+545 YTGAHIGLYITS
-557 NGDKSNDYADF
+557 NGEDSNDYVDF
-568 DYIDYTSK
+568 DYVDYSVKNQELAEKTK
-576 DQKLSENIK
+576 

>member
-1 MFNKFFFNTNYFFI
+1 MKKKSIKIIKFLF
-15 NYRLTLTQKILK
+15 
-27 ILSLMVMLFSITVL
+27 VLFSISSF
-41 GQDTFTNPII
+41 GQEVFKNPILA
-51 TGGYPDP
+51 GGYPDP

-77 PGLPIHKSKD
+77 PGLPIHKSTD
-87 LINWKLIGHGL
+87 LINWELIGHGL

-118 IHAPTIRYNKGVYY
+118 IHAPTIRFNKGVYY

-144 KKADMVNFIITA
+144 NKTDMVNFIITA

-198 SFDGEGEI
+198 SFNGEGEI

-294 NSTGHGDIIELDDG
+294 NSTGHGDIVELDDG
-308 RYYIVFLGIRNEINR
+308 RYYMVILGIRNEINR

-360 KIEKV
+360 KVEKE
-365 NKVIFENSVQ
+365 NDVIFTNSTQ
-375 ENSNNFRDDFNAKH
+375 INSYDFRDDFNSKT
-389 LNLKWN
+389 LGLKWN
-395 FRRIPLEDIY
+395 FRRLPLENIY
-405 SLSKRAGYLR
+405 SLDKREGFLR
-415 MYCNQNIIKERS
+415 IFSNQNIIKERH

-434 KQKETDFEYFVNM
+434 KQNQTNFEYFTSM
-447 NFNPEKDK
+447 NFNPENNKS
-455 AEAGVS
+455 EAGIS

-467 NYINFT
+467 NYLNFT
-473 VFKNE
+473 VVKKDGNF
-478 EKIFIKMYAFQ
+478 FIKVNAY
-489 NDKIISVYEQEIV
+489 NNNKLILKDEQLIP

-520 FLYSTRGFR
+520 LFYSTRGFR
-529 YRLFTKIKND
+529 YRLFDKLKND
-539 IVKSVG
+539 ILLSKG
-545 YTGAHIGLYATS
+545 YTGAHIGLYITS
-557 NGDKSNDYADF
+557 NGEDSNDYVDF
-568 DYIDYTSK
+568 DYVDYSVKNQELAEKTK
-576 DQKLSENIK
+576 